1 VEQQLHTN
9 RESRSPAEAGITPA
23 LRSATQAPNREAENH
38 GAFTLIELLV
48 VIAIIAILA
57 ALLLPALSKA
67 RESAK
72 AAVCA
77 SSLRQIGLGIAS
89 YSGDFDGAV
98 IPDGWYDPNA
108 GYTYLWFDPYIGYG
122 GPSRRSPLTLY
133 VSGTTTVPFGVTK
146 LSLCPSHP
154 GAVYYWYEGSYSMN
168 QNTAWGT
175 SIWAQAAANWPKVQ
189 NLRDSAGSIYM
200 ADNTRVNPVPVDD
213 GYMNSGGFYDF
224 AHNFVST
231 RHRGGANF
239 LYFDGHVQFL
249 PRAQQ
254 NGSTE
259 FTRAVNVHSQF

>member
-1 VEQQLHTN
+1 MVRQPYTG
-9 RESRSPAEAGITPA
+9 RESRPAKARGGPVAA
-23 LRSATQAPNREAENH
+23 LRGNTDHA
-38 GAFTLIELLV
+38 GFTLIELLV

-57 ALLLPALSKA
+57 AMLLPALNKA

-72 AAVCA
+72 ASVCA
-77 SSLRQIGLGIAS
+77 NNLRQIGLGIAS
-89 YSGDFDGAV
+89 YSSDFDGAV
-98 IPDGWYDPNA
+98 IPSGWYNANA
-108 GYTYLWFDPYIGYG
+108 GYTYLWLDPYNGYG
-122 GPSRRSPLTLY
+122 GPSRRSPFTFY
-133 VSGTTTVPFGVTK
+133 VSGTATVPFGVTR

-175 SIWAQAAANWPKVQ
+175 SIWAQAAANWPKTQ

-224 AHNFVST
+224 GLNFVNT

-249 PRAQQ
+249 TQTQQ
-254 NGSTE
+254 GNSPE